1 MGYFRFMNV
10 KFFNDGMY
18 YSYGMVSGVTTIIY
32 DEQSKH
38 HMSEWFY
45 NYNTQNLLLI
55 QAENEMVH
63 FKDSDFDNQRT
74 IDKKSLNISCQ
85 IGVFDKLCILDYQE
99 ENKIEI
105 GDIVYKKYLVVSSQ
119 NLLYRTY
126 YKLINIENQDL
137 SYRLLYCNINK
148 CFYGTSVIETVS
160 TNTLGNN
167 FGSKVRSMFETQDKN
182 KISFLEFDLR
192 DYVIRSE

>member
-1 MGYFRFMNV
+1 MKV
-10 KFFNDGMY
+10 KFFDDGMY

-38 HMSEWFY
+38 HMNEWFY

-74 IDKKSLNISCQ
+74 IDKKFLNISCQ

-99 ENKIEI
+99 ENKVKI
-105 GDIVYKKYLVVSSQ
+105 GDIVYNKYLVAHSH

-126 YKLINIENQDL
+126 YKLINLENQDL
-137 SYRLLYCNINK
+137 SYHLLYCNINK